1 MLQVARGKWV
11 KKENII
17 LRLKENGSKYRLPSS
32 SQTYMS
38 LFSLHMITITIII
51 MKIYMGLKTLLKS

>member
-32 SQTYMS
+32 SQTCMS
-38 LFSLHMITITIII
+38 VFSLHMIANNIII
-51 MKIYMGLKTLLKS
+51 MKIYGS